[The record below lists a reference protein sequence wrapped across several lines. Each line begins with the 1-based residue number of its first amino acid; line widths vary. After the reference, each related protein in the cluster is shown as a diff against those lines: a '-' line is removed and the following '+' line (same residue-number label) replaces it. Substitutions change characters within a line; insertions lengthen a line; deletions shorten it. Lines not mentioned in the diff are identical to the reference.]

1 MHRFLAHAATAALCA
16 GWLVASAGYVQAD
29 DASTSSTANLPTS
42 LDGEIKRAHELR
54 LQGNY
59 KEAAH
64 SLAQI
69 MLVAPDDVRVIG
81 EYGKVLVQQGYAKNA
96 IALLSHAVQMSAN
109 DWTLYSA
116 LGVAYD
122 QVDDHIDARKAYDR
136 ALAIR
141 PGEPSVLN
149 NYAVSRMLTGDYD
162 GAAQTLGQ
170 LQANGASDPK
180 IAANL
185 ARADDL
191 GSSKVVATSTP
202 ASSAPAANRKT
213 APVEVANA
221 APVPMAPKPAAARV
235 VMEKVPFDPLA
246 GPVGRATHAPRALP
260 GLAHNPHPK
269 APVAVAAARPKTSAD
284 DIMMQEVPK
293 DPFAGPVALRK
304 APTSTHAPVSNPA
317 KPSAAKAKPE
327 LAKATTKTPAA
338 PALRTASD

>member
-1 MHRFLAHAATAALCA
+1 MNRFLAHAATAALCA
-16 GWLVASAGYVQAD
+16 GWLVATAAKAD
-29 DASTSSTANLPTS
+29 DASTSTTANLPTS

-122 QVDDHIDARKAYDR
+122 QADDHIDARKAYDR
-136 ALAIR
+136 ALAIK

-149 NYAVSRMLTGDYD
+149 NYAVSRMLTGDYS
-162 GAAQTLGQ
+162 GAAEALSQ
-170 LQANGASDPK
+170 LQSGGADSPK
-180 IAANL
+180 IAANFD
-185 ARADDL
+185 RANDL
-191 GSSKVVATSTP
+191 RSSEMAADSKP
-202 ASSAPAANRKT
+202 AMPVPSINQKSAA
-213 APVEVANA
+213 VEVATA
-221 APVPMAPKPAAARV
+221 APATEAQKPAARV

-246 GPVGRATHAPRALP
+246 GPVAGASHAPRALI
-260 GLAHNPHPK
+260 GFAHNPRSK
-269 APVAVAAARPKTSAD
+269 APVAVAAAKPKANTGG
-284 DIMMQEVPK
+284 IMMQDVPK
-293 DPFAGPVALRK
+293 DPLAGPVMLRK
-304 APTSTHAPVSNPA
+304 APTSSHTPA
-317 KPSAAKAKPE
+317 GELAAKTKPE
-327 LAKATTKTPAA
+327 LAKATTKAPAP